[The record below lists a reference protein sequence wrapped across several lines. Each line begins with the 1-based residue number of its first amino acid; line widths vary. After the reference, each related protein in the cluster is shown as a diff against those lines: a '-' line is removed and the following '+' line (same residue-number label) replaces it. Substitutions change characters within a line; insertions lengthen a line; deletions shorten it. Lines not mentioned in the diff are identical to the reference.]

1 MHHKCDV
8 LFTFCEVFPEVC
20 FYSMKKCTKLVFL
33 EENSKK
39 SDLFILITLN
49 EGKNL
54 SLTMQVLITYTFY
67 IHKISCGLYF
77 WASDQSIRHS
87 YLPPCQPYDN
97 RGLRSGNSFYVI
109 LNKKEIWRLVHFLLY
124 LRDFSFPEKLVEI
137 EIRVNGK

>member
-1 MHHKCDV
+1 MSTYFHVIFCLLLQKRIGIVKAKQKGLTHHKCDV
-8 LFTFCEVFPEVC
+8 LFTFCEVFPEVR

-77 WASDQSIRHS
+77 WASD
-87 YLPPCQPYDN
+87 
-97 RGLRSGNSFYVI
+97 
-109 LNKKEIWRLVHFLLY
+109 
-124 LRDFSFPEKLVEI
+124 
-137 EIRVNGK
+137 